1 MNPCSATDEMG
12 AHPSDIP
19 VPAWAALVRYLESRL
34 DAERA
39 ATARVLHD
47 ELGGL
52 LVAAKMDL
60 ADLQHSLADRPQLL
74 AAAQRAQ
81 RGLELAIATERRLGE
96 TLQPGLLVHVGLIA
110 ALRGYLEDYRGP
122 EGRRVHATLP
132 QQEAELPLPHRTALY
147 QAVKEAL
154 DYACEHT
161 AGSLTLGIAVASDVI
176 TVRVAPIG
184 ATEPARADAR
194 LLAIRHRLQSLRG
207 TAEMESSAGQQ
218 ELVMRA
224 PCRAA

>member
-1 MNPCSATDEMG
+1 MG
-12 AHPSDIP
+12 A
-19 VPAWAALVRYLESRL
+19 WGTLVRHLESQL

-60 ADLQHSLADRPQLL
+60 ADLQRSLGAQAPSALG
-74 AAAQRAQ
+74 AAQRAQ
-81 RGLELAIATERRLGE
+81 RGVELAIATERRLVE

-110 ALRGYLEDYRGP
+110 ALRGHLEYFRGP
-122 EGRRVHATLP
+122 EGRRVHAMLP
-132 QQEAELPLPHRTALY
+132 VEEAELPLPRRTALY

-154 DYACEHT
+154 ELACEH
-161 AGSLTLGIAVASDVI
+161 AAESLTLAIAVASDVI
-176 TVRVAPIG
+176 TVRLAPF
-184 ATEPARADAR
+184 AVPEQPAADAR

-207 TAEMESSAGQQ
+207 TAEMALSSAGQR
-218 ELVMRA
+218 ELVLRA
-224 PCRAA
+224 PCLAA